1 MINVYTEEEAKKKIC
16 CIADTPTDLVT
27 CCASECMAWRY
38 IETFDPETLTQKMVA
53 GYCGLA
59 GKP

>member
-1 MINVYTEEEAKKKIC
+1 MNRVYTEEEAKKKMC
-16 CIADTPTDLVT
+16 PSLGGKCV
-27 CCASECMAWRY
+27 ASECMAWRW
-38 IETFDPETLTQKMVA
+38 EEDESRFSNCGEVNK

>member
-1 MINVYTEEEAKKKIC
+1 MNRVYTEEEAKAK
-16 CIADTPTDLVT
+16 T
-27 CCASECMAWRY
+27 CPSLGGKCVVSGCMAWRWMPGLY
-38 IETFDPETLTQKMVA
+38 DDKTLKMKPQKE